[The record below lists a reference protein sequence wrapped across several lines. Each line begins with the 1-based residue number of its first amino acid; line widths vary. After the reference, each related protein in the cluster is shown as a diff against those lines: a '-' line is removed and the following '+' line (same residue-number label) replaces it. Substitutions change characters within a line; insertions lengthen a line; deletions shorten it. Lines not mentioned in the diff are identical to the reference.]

1 MISRSH
7 DELTEMLHVTERR
20 ISSLRNDLN
29 NALMAKQSLEALLST
44 RSHDARESSSIS
56 N

>member
-1 MISRSH
+1 MSSRSD

-29 NALMAKQSLEALLST
+29 NALMTKQSLEELITT
-44 RSHDARESSSIS
+44 RSHNARESSSIS